1 MPVDASAPTLAD
13 LLGLT
18 PQQRPWFY
26 SALFMAGAIACA
38 WAVDRGFS
46 RRGRALA
53 VMMSGGD
60 LSATADT
67 RLRFVRR
74 LVVAAIV
81 IFGIALALGQFE
93 GFGRLATSLLASGA
107 IAAAVLGFAARQTL
121 ANLVAG
127 VMIAVTQPV
136 RVGDWVTFEEVYGE
150 VEDVR
155 LNYTYLRTP
164 GNQRVIIPNEKL
176 ASGILRNDT
185 LATRSIDL
193 EVSLWLPHTVDT
205 DRAID
210 VLGAATGCQV
220 TVAETRWDAI
230 RLSVVGD
237 PVSPPDRGRLEGEL
251 RTRCVSRLRAA
262 GLLPVSDAAAPAAPT
277 ADGTGADH
285 AAGRAALET
294 PTASQA
300 GLGRP
305 AAKQ

>member
-1 MPVDASAPTLAD
+1 MDADTPPLAD

-18 PQQRPWFY
+18 AQQTPWFY
-26 SALFMAGAIACA
+26 SALFMGGAVLFA

-46 RRGRALA
+46 RRGRAFA
-53 VMMSGGD
+53 VLMSGGGD
-60 LSATADT
+60 LSAEADT

-81 IFGIALALGQFE
+81 VFGIALALGQFE

-185 LATRSIDL
+185 LASRSIDL
-193 EVSLWLPHTVDT
+193 EVSLWLPHTVDA
-205 DRAID
+205 DRAI
-210 VLGAATGCQV
+210 AALSAETGGQV

-230 RLSVVGD
+230 RLSVTGD
-237 PVSPPDRGRLEGEL
+237 PVPPPERGRLEGEL
-251 RTRCVSRLRAA
+251 RTRCVSRLRAE
-262 GLLPVSDAAAPAAPT
+262 GLLPVAGQAGFVSPAAN
-277 ADGTGADH
+277 
-285 AAGRAALET
+285 
-294 PTASQA
+294 
-300 GLGRP
+300 
-305 AAKQ
+305 

>member
-1 MPVDASAPTLAD
+1 MGDASPTLAD
-13 LLGLT
+13 LLGLS
-18 PQQRPWFY
+18 PEQRPWFY
-26 SALFMAGAIACA
+26 SALFMVIALLCA

-53 VMMSGGD
+53 ILMSGGD
-60 LSATADT
+60 LSAEADT

-74 LVVAAIV
+74 LIVAAIV
-81 IFGIALALGQFE
+81 VFGIALALGQFD

-127 VMIAVTQPV
+127 VMIAITQPV
-136 RVGDWVTFEEVYGE
+136 RVGDWVTFEDVYGE
-150 VEDVR
+150 VDDVR

-193 EVSLWLPHTVDT
+193 EVALWLPHTVDT
-205 DRAID
+205 DRAIA
-210 VLGAATGCQV
+210 VLHSETGCQV
-220 TVAETRWDAI
+220 TVAETRPEGL

-237 PVSPPDRGRLEGEL
+237 PVSPPDRGRMEGEL
-251 RTRCVSRLRAA
+251 RTRCMSRLRAD
-262 GLLPVSDAAAPAAPT
+262 GLLPVAAPEGVAAAT
-277 ADGTGADH
+277 AN
-285 AAGRAALET
+285 
-294 PTASQA
+294 Q
-300 GLGRP
+300 
-305 AAKQ
+305 

>member
-1 MPVDASAPTLAD
+1 MVMGDASPTLAD
-13 LLGLT
+13 LLGLSAE
-18 PQQRPWFY
+18 QRPWFY
-26 SALFMAGAIACA
+26 SALFMVSALLCA

-53 VMMSGGD
+53 ALMSGGD
-60 LSATADT
+60 LSAEADT

-81 IFGIALALGQFE
+81 VFGIALALGQFE

-127 VMIAVTQPV
+127 VMIAITQPV

-193 EVSLWLPHTVDT
+193 EVSLWLPHTVDA
-205 DRAID
+205 DRAIA
-210 VLGAATGCQV
+210 VLHSETGSQV
-220 TVAETRWDAI
+220 TVAETRWDGI

-251 RTRCVSRLRAA
+251 RTRCLSRLRAD
-262 GLLPVSDAAAPAAPT
+262 GLLPGADPAGVGSPAAN
-277 ADGTGADH
+277 H
-285 AAGRAALET
+285 
-294 PTASQA
+294 
-300 GLGRP
+300 
-305 AAKQ
+305 

>member
-1 MPVDASAPTLAD
+1 MDDGTALAD

-18 PQQRPWFY
+18 EAQKPWANAAVFMGV
-26 SALFMAGAIACA
+26 ALAVA
-38 WAVDRGFS
+38 WAVDRAFA
-46 RRGRALA
+46 RRGGKLA
-53 VMMSGGD
+53 RLVAGGD
-60 LSATADT
+60 LSAEVDT

-81 IFGIALALGQFE
+81 VFGIALALGQFE

-127 VMIAVTQPV
+127 VMIAVTQPL

-185 LATRSIDL
+185 LATDAIDL
-193 EVSLWLPHTVDT
+193 EISLWLPHAVDT
-205 DRAID
+205 DRAIA
-210 VLGAATGCQV
+210 LLSSETGCEV
-220 TVAETRWDAI
+220 TVAETRWDGV

-237 PVSPPDRGRLEGEL
+237 PVPPPERGRLEGEL
-251 RTRCVSRLRAA
+251 RTRCMSRLRAD
-262 GLLPVSDAAAPAAPT
+262 GLLPTAAPAGAEAPV
-277 ADGTGADH
+277 AN
-285 AAGRAALET
+285 
-294 PTASQA
+294 
-300 GLGRP
+300 
-305 AAKQ
+305 

>member
-1 MPVDASAPTLAD
+1 MDDRTTILAD
-13 LLGLT
+13 LFGLT
-18 PQQRPWFY
+18 ARQATWANAATLL
-26 SALFMAGAIACA
+26 ALALVFA

-53 VMMSGGD
+53 VLVSGGD
-60 LSATADT
+60 LSAEADT

-74 LVVAAIV
+74 LVVASIV
-81 IFGIALALGQFE
+81 VFGIALALGQFE

-136 RVGDWVTFEEVYGE
+136 RVGDWVTFDEVYGE

-185 LATRSIDL
+185 LATRAIDL

-205 DRAID
+205 DRAIA
-210 VLGAATGCQV
+210 VLQSDTGCQV
-220 TVAETRWDAI
+220 TVAETRWDGV
-230 RLSVVGD
+230 RLAVVGD
-237 PVSPPDRGRLEGEL
+237 PVAPPDRGRLEGEL
-251 RTRCVSRLRAA
+251 RTRCLSRLRAD
-262 GLLPVSDAAAPAAPT
+262 GLLPGPDLAGVASPAAN
-277 ADGTGADH
+277 H
-285 AAGRAALET
+285 
-294 PTASQA
+294 
-300 GLGRP
+300 
-305 AAKQ
+305 

>member
-1 MPVDASAPTLAD
+1 MDASGATLAD
-13 LLGLT
+13 LLGLSDE
-18 PQQRPWFY
+18 QQPWFY
-26 SALFMAGAIACA
+26 SVLFMAIALVFA

-53 VMMSGGD
+53 VLMSGGD
-60 LSATADT
+60 LSAEADT

-74 LVVAAIV
+74 LVVAAIIV
-81 IFGIALALGQFE
+81 FGIALALGQFR

-127 VMIAVTQPV
+127 VMIAITQPV

-193 EVSLWLPHTVDT
+193 EVSLWLPYSVDA
-205 DRAID
+205 DRAIA
-210 VLGAATGCQV
+210 VLHSDTGCQV
-220 TVAETRWDAI
+220 TIAETRWDGI
-230 RLSVVGD
+230 RLAVTGE

-251 RTRCVSRLRAA
+251 RTRCMSRLRAD
-262 GLLPVSDAAAPAAPT
+262 GLLPACEPAGVLRAAAN
-277 ADGTGADH
+277 
-285 AAGRAALET
+285 
-294 PTASQA
+294 Q
-300 GLGRP
+300 
-305 AAKQ
+305 

>member
-1 MPVDASAPTLAD
+1 MDASAPTLAD
-13 LLGLT
+13 LLGLS

-26 SALFMAGAIACA
+26 AALFMASALIFA
-38 WAVDRGFS
+38 WAVDHTFS
-46 RRGRALA
+46 RRGRAFAAL
-53 VMMSGGD
+53 VSRGD
-60 LSATADT
+60 LSAEADT

-81 IFGIALALGQFE
+81 VFGTALALGQFE

-193 EVSLWLPHTVDT
+193 EVSLWLPHTVDS
-205 DRAID
+205 DRAIA
-210 VLGAATGCQV
+210 VLHSETGCEV
-220 TVAETRWDAI
+220 TVAETRWDGY
-230 RLSVVGD
+230 RLGVVGD
-237 PVSPPDRGRLEGEL
+237 AVSPPDRGRLEGEL
-251 RTRCVSRLRAA
+251 RTRCMSRLRAD
-262 GLLPVSDAAAPAAPT
+262 GLLPA
-277 ADGTGADH
+277 
-285 AAGRAALET
+285 
-294 PTASQA
+294 
-300 GLGRP
+300 
-305 AAKQ
+305 

>member
-1 MPVDASAPTLAD
+1 MDPNAPTLAD

-26 SALFMAGAIACA
+26 SALFMVSAMICA

-46 RRGRALA
+46 RRGRAFAAL
-53 VMMSGGD
+53 VSGGD
-60 LSATADT
+60 LSAEADT

-81 IFGIALALGQFE
+81 VFGMALALGQFE

-136 RVGDWVTFEEVYGE
+136 RVGDWVTFDEVYGE

-185 LATRSIDL
+185 LATRAIDL
-193 EVSLWLPHTVDT
+193 EVSLWLPHTVDS

-210 VLGAATGCQV
+210 VLHSETGCQV
-220 TVAETRWDAI
+220 TVAETRWDGF
-230 RLSVVGD
+230 RLAVVGD

-251 RTRCVSRLRAA
+251 RTRCMSRLRAD
-262 GLLPVSDAAAPAAPT
+262 GLLPA
-277 ADGTGADH
+277 
-285 AAGRAALET
+285 
-294 PTASQA
+294 
-300 GLGRP
+300 
-305 AAKQ
+305 

>member
-1 MPVDASAPTLAD
+1 MEYRRRRVRETTWTRVPAAGEAAAVLASVDMDAGTPTLAD

-18 PQQRPWFY
+18 PEQRPWFY
-26 SALFMAGAIACA
+26 SAFFMVSAITFA

-53 VMMSGGD
+53 QLMSGGD
-60 LSATADT
+60 LSAEVYT

-81 IFGIALALGQFE
+81 VFGMAIALGQFE
-93 GFGRLATSLLASGA
+93 GLGRLATSLLASGA

-127 VMIAVTQPV
+127 VMIAITQPI
-136 RVGDWVTFEEVYGE
+136 RVGDWITFDEIYGE

-193 EVSLWLPHTVDT
+193 EVSLWLPHTVDS
-205 DRAID
+205 DRAIA
-210 VLGAATGCQV
+210 VLEAETGCQV
-220 TVAETRWDAI
+220 TVAETRWDGV
-230 RLSVVGD
+230 RLAVVGE

-251 RTRCVSRLRAA
+251 RTRCMSRLRADGVLPGAQA
-262 GLLPVSDAAAPAAPT
+262 GLAAPAAN
-277 ADGTGADH
+277 
-285 AAGRAALET
+285 
-294 PTASQA
+294 Q
-300 GLGRP
+300 
-305 AAKQ
+305 

>member
-1 MPVDASAPTLAD
+1 MDDRTTILAD
-13 LLGLT
+13 LFGLT
-18 PQQRPWFY
+18 ASQATWANAATLL
-26 SALFMAGAIACA
+26 ALALICA

-46 RRGRALA
+46 RRGRAFAML
-53 VMMSGGD
+53 VSGGG
-60 LSATADT
+60 LSAEADT

-81 IFGIALALGQFE
+81 VFGIALALGQFE

-136 RVGDWVTFEEVYGE
+136 RVGDWVTFDEVYGE

-185 LATRSIDL
+185 LATRAIDL
-193 EVSLWLPHTVDT
+193 EISLWLPHTVDT
-205 DRAID
+205 DRAIALLHSD
-210 VLGAATGCQV
+210 TGCQV
-220 TVAETRWDAI
+220 TVAETRWDGV
-230 RLSVVGD
+230 RLAVVGD
-237 PVSPPDRGRLEGEL
+237 PVAPPDRGRLEGEL
-251 RTRCVSRLRAA
+251 RTRCLSRLRAD
-262 GLLPVSDAAAPAAPT
+262 GLLPGRELAGVAGPAAN
-277 ADGTGADH
+277 
-285 AAGRAALET
+285 
-294 PTASQA
+294 Q
-300 GLGRP
+300 
-305 AAKQ
+305 

>member
-1 MPVDASAPTLAD
+1 MGDASPTLAD
-13 LLGLT
+13 LLGLSAE
-18 PQQRPWFY
+18 QRPWFY
-26 SALFMAGAIACA
+26 SALFMVIALLCA

-53 VMMSGGD
+53 VLMSGGD
-60 LSATADT
+60 LSAEADT

-81 IFGIALALGQFE
+81 VFGIALALGQFE

-127 VMIAVTQPV
+127 VMIAITQPV

-185 LATRSIDL
+185 LATRAIDL
-193 EVSLWLPHTVDT
+193 EVSLWVPHTVDT
-205 DRAID
+205 DRAIA
-210 VLGAATGCQV
+210 LLHSETGCQV
-220 TVAETRWDAI
+220 TVAETRWDGI
-230 RLSVVGD
+230 RLAVVGD

-251 RTRCVSRLRAA
+251 RTRCMSRLRAD
-262 GLLPVSDAAAPAAPT
+262 GLLPTAEPAGVVGSAAN
-277 ADGTGADH
+277 
-285 AAGRAALET
+285 
-294 PTASQA
+294 Q
-300 GLGRP
+300 
-305 AAKQ
+305 